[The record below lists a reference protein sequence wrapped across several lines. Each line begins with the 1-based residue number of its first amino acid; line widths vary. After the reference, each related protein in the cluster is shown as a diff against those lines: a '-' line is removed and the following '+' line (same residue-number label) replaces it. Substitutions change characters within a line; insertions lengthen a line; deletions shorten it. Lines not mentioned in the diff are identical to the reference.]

1 MGLFK
6 SRLKADHKKKK
17 NSLKGKSNRF
27 FFVPNIPFYGQTIRK
42 PRMIFFLAFWRC
54 KIFSNCNPL
63 HDFFKICFLPYS
75 WRICSGPLCDDLP
88 SLGGTVQRRHSK
100 ALTLMPAARP
110 LRDSLQLNQ
119 GRSQGRVPGVLE
131 PPFWVMKMNIISRGK
146 KYRNPS
152 FEIPRDEIFVF
163 EKRKKINLKRH
174 HMPSFYR
181 RLQYYTGA

>member
-1 MGLFK
+1 MIFVWPFDC
-6 SRLKADHKKKK
+6 A
-17 NSLKGKSNRF
+17 RF
-27 FFVPNIPFYGQTIRK
+27 FFQLQPFAR
-42 PRMIFFLAFWRC
+42 IFFYLLST
-54 KIFSNCNPL
+54 IFACA
-63 HDFFKICFLPYS
+63 
-75 WRICSGPLCDDLP
+75 WRICSGPLCEDLP

-119 GRSQGRVPGVLE
+119 GRSQGRVLE

-146 KYRNPS
+146 KYLNPS
-152 FEIPRDEIFVF
+152 FEIPRDEIFGF
-163 EKRKKINLKRH
+163 EKQKKINLKRH